1 MALREAVARSTPQ
14 SLNAQV
20 LAAFQLSHDIKI
32 IDAAGAVL
40 PIINGKRSLSLAF
53 STSNGD
59 VFVPIRDLSQEGSV
73 LMVYYAGSDLVLRAV
88 ASGNRLPGTCKLA
101 SSAAEQAG
109 TFAEAI
115 HIFERLVATAV
126 TETAGCDPRLHDS
139 DGPPC
144 PVPAA
149 RRRCRPSLLAIG

>member
-1 MALREAVARSTPQ
+1 MTDGTRRWIAIAYLLQVLLASVPHAQNVGRLMALREAVARSTPR

-20 LAAFQLSHDIKI
+20 LAAFQLSHDIKV

-40 PIINGKRSLSLAF
+40 PIINGKRRLSLAF

-59 VFVPIRDLSQEGSV
+59 VFVADSRSSQEGSV

-88 ASGNRLPGTCKLA
+88 ASGTDYGDLQVVP
-101 SSAAEQAG
+101 AAEQAG

-115 HIFERLVATAV
+115 QIFERLVP
-126 TETAGCDPRLHDS
+126 PR
-139 DGPPC
+139 
-144 PVPAA
+144 
-149 RRRCRPSLLAIG
+149 